1 MDIKEYSVLM
11 KSNEINR
18 KIDELKDDCPGQ
30 GFSIRDDIENLHGA
44 MSKAIKN
51 KNKCFD
57 KSVRDCRDCKFE
69 DFCKE
74 IENIEGDI
82 LEDFFCRVVDLEKNY
97 NKAIEIIER
106 LK

>member
-1 MDIKEYSVLM
+1 MGIKEYSVLM

-44 MSKAIKN
+44 LSEAIE
-51 KNKCFD
+51 NKCD
-57 KSVRDCRDCKFE
+57 DRKYGKCSDCKFE
-69 DFCKE
+69 DFCEE
-74 IENIEGDI
+74 IEKIEKNI
-82 LEDFFCRVVDLEKNY
+82 LEDFFCRVVDLERNY